1 MIHFTPI
8 QEVGQSGSAY
18 SLYNQN
24 MISNRIFSAHH
35 VVDAAQP
42 SPVRADTA
50 TGTTANVNGGGQL
63 VDPEWETQKRKR
75 LKEVFD
81 FGIAKGVLTLGDVV
95 LNHTANN
102 SNWLE
107 YVCCRRWNDRRNDI
121 ERWVDFIRGALK

>member
-1 MIHFTPI
+1 MLHFTPI

-35 VVDAAQP
+35 VVDAAP
-42 SPVRADTA
+42 SQASEAKVAST
-50 TGTTANVNGGGQL
+50 QL
-63 VDPEWETQKRKR
+63 VDEEWEAQKRKR

-107 YVCCRRWNDRRNDI
+107 FVCLYS
-121 ERWVDFIRGALK
+121 F